1 MIRLPEFKLGTYI
14 SCVYLQKT
22 ADFSF
27 EKKPFR
33 SHMFSLIWEICKE
46 QKKLTLEQNLDISL
60 VNSSLFVVYMLSLK
74 ILFYFYV
81 IENGSDRLSIA
92 MFLASS
98 VSFFGHNFPKCGH
111 NGLKF

>member
-1 MIRLPEFKLGTYI
+1 MCIFKKQQIFRLKK
-14 SCVYLQKT
+14 SR
-22 ADFSF
+22 F
-27 EKKPFR
+27 EVTC
-33 SHMFSLIWEICKE
+33 SLIWEICKE

-81 IENGSDRLSIA
+81 IENGNDRLSIA

-111 NGLKF
+111 NRLKF